1 MTNTDS
7 NSRTSFAAF
16 IERYSKLSDEQLL
29 DILKNQKDYQENA
42 RNAAVKIAI
51 ERQLINSENDLSS
64 SEFQYTNESKTTAF
78 PTVENEVQAK
88 RLNGSIFRV
97 LFIISVIPLIY
108 ASLKFAGGMVNQ
120 AILGGIAGILWISG
134 IFLLKKTRNALYL
147 IPLFGLL
154 VLVASYTAL
163 QIIELKPVKIADVFV
178 LILGTL
184 LVAYFLFYAKL
195 LIKKQP

>member
-16 IERYSKLSDEQLL
+16 IERYSKLSDDQLL

-51 ERQLINSENDLSS
+51 ERQLINSENDLFS
-64 SEFQYTNESKTTAF
+64 SEFQYTNESKMAVF

-88 RLNGSIFRV
+88 SLNGSIFRV
-97 LFIISVIPLIY
+97 LFILSVIPLIY

-120 AILGGIAGILWISG
+120 AILSGIAGIMWISG

>member
-51 ERQLINSENDLSS
+51 ERQLINSENDLFS

-120 AILGGIAGILWISG
+120 AILGGIAGIMWISG

>member
-7 NSRTSFAAF
+7 NSRTSLVAF
-16 IERYSKLSDEQLL
+16 IERYSNLSDEQLL
-29 DILKNQKDYQENA
+29 DILRNQKDYQENA

-51 ERQLINSENDLSS
+51 ERQLINSEDDLFS
-64 SEFQYTNESKTTAF
+64 SEFQHTNESKMTAF
-78 PTVENEVQAK
+78 PTVENELHAK
-88 RLNGSIFRV
+88 RLTGSIFRV

-108 ASLKFAGGMVNQ
+108 ASLKFVGGMINQ
-120 AILGGIAGILWISG
+120 AILGGIAGIMWISG
-134 IFLLKKTRNALYL
+134 IFLLKKTRNTLYL

-154 VLVASYTAL
+154 ILAASYTAL
-163 QIIELKPVKIADVFV
+163 QIIELKAVKISDVFV

-195 LIKKQP
+195 LIKKQS

>member
-51 ERQLINSENDLSS
+51 ERQLINSENDLFS
-64 SEFQYTNESKTTAF
+64 SEFQYTNESKATAF

-97 LFIISVIPLIY
+97 LFIISVIPIIY

-120 AILGGIAGILWISG
+120 AILGGIAGIMWISG

-154 VLVASYTAL
+154 ILVASYTAL
-163 QIIELKPVKIADVFV
+163 QIIELKPVKVADVFV

>member
-1 MTNTDS
+1 MTNNDS

-16 IERYSKLSDEQLL
+16 IERYSKLSDDQLL

-51 ERQLINSENDLSS
+51 ERQLINSENDLFS

-97 LFIISVIPLIY
+97 LFILSVIPLIY

-120 AILGGIAGILWISG
+120 AILGGIAGIMWISG

>member
-16 IERYSKLSDEQLL
+16 IERYSKLSDDQLL

-51 ERQLINSENDLSS
+51 ERQLINSENDLFS
-64 SEFQYTNESKTTAF
+64 SEFQSTNESKTTAF

-120 AILGGIAGILWISG
+120 AILGGIAGIMWISG

>member
-16 IERYSKLSDEQLL
+16 IERYSKLSDDQLL

-51 ERQLINSENDLSS
+51 ERQLINSENDLFS

-97 LFIISVIPLIY
+97 LFILSVIPLIY

-120 AILGGIAGILWISG
+120 AILGGIAGIMWISG